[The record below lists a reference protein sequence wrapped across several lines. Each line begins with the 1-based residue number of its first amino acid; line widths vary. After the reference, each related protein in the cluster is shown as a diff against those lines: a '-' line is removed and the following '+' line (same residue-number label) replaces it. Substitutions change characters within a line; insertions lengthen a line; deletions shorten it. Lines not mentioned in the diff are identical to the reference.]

1 MGHEHTVQ
9 YALVGSGCVY
19 VPNTLELTDNE
30 VRARAPALSRT
41 RVERF
46 NRCPVC
52 EAWTMTG
59 DRLRVEIDCPAVRQL
74 DERRRLKQ
82 GGRQDGGSR

>member
-1 MGHEHTVQ
+1 M
-9 YALVGSGCVY
+9 VGLGCVY
-19 VPNTLELTDNE
+19 VPDTLGLSDSE

-52 EAWTMTG
+52 EAWTITG
-59 DRLRVEIDCPAVRQL
+59 GRLRAEIDCPAVRQL
-74 DERRRLKQ
+74 DERWRWA
-82 GGRQDGGSR
+82 GGRGVRV